1 MVCMSSVFLSSWFP
15 LWFLWDFCCCCL
27 FLGGGWLGGRAGL
40 WWWWWWGGGGPVFYQ
55 KWYLMQVAF
64 VNTGQYFPRTVTI
77 MLLWFLPWCEITL
90 ASYYFSPLCISLDV
104 HVFHRKFCPDIKS
117 LPYSG
122 ELKRMGAIGQYQWRK
137 HMDTLVPYSI
147 SICYFKSLATGIHAE
162 QSINYTECLHRMSA
176 CC

>member
-1 MVCMSSVFLSSWFP
+1 MVYVICFSFFLVSFMVFMG
-15 LWFLWDFCCCCL
+15 FLLL
-27 FLGGGWLGGRAGL
+27 FVFGGRGAGGEGRVV
-40 WWWWWWGGGGPVFYQ
+40 GGGGPVFYQ

-90 ASYYFSPLCISLDV
+90 ASYYFSPLCISFDV
-104 HVFHRKFCPDIKS
+104 HVFHRNFFPDIIS
-117 LPYSG
+117 LPYLG

-137 HMDTLVPYSI
+137 HVDTLVPYSI
-147 SICYFKSLATGIHAE
+147 SACYFKSLATGIHAE
-162 QSINYTECLHRMSA
+162 QSINYTECLHRMYT